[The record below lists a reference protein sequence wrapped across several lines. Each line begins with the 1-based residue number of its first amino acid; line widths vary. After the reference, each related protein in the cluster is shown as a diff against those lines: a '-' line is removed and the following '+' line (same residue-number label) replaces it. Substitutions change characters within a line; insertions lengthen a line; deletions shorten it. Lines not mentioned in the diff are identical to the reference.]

1 MALLPIK
8 PGIFNKGK
16 KVGNITDGSKPKA
29 KARAKKSKTTK
40 SESQTTTPSP
50 PATVTGGGGKGG
62 LPSSPRSSSPSA
74 SSGNLPVPKNSKLP
88 RAPRSGIGQGGRQ
101 EKFMGNAQR
110 VPNESLPGLG
120 AKGRKSGAGKAA
132 IAGGAVAA
140 AALLYGSKD
149 KAPAPTQTVSPTSV
163 TPSASGSGPKVN
175 LSKPPTGGKS
185 GAMGGATAAAPT
197 KAKTPKA
204 PSAGSS
210 SGSKRGAAK
219 GESMADYLGLSKDSA
234 VRTYMDTGK
243 HQTEPKYPTG
253 TGHKAGTPTKAS
265 KRTQKTR

>member
-1 MALLPIK
+1 MALLPVK

-16 KVGNITDGSKPKA
+16 KVGNITDGSKAKPKG
-29 KARAKKSKTTK
+29 RTKKVK
-40 SESQTTTPSP
+40 SETKTSVTTTP
-50 PATVTGGGGKGG
+50 ATATGGGGKGG

-74 SSGNLPVPKNSKLP
+74 GSGNLPVPKSASGVAKM
-88 RAPRSGIGQGGRQ
+88 RAGKTGKT

-140 AALLYGSKD
+140 AAALYGSRD
-149 KAPAPTQTVSPTSV
+149 KTSAPTQTVSPASV
-163 TPSASGSGPKVN
+163 TPSASSSGPKVN

-185 GAMGGATAAAPT
+185 GAMGGATAPAPT

-243 HQTEPKYPTG
+243 HKYEPKYP
-253 TGHKAGTPTKAS
+253 KK
-265 KRTQKTR
+265 

>member
-1 MALLPIK
+1 MALLPVK

-16 KVGNITDGSKPKA
+16 KVGKITDGSKAKPKTKAKKPKA
-29 KARAKKSKTTK
+29 TK

-110 VPNESLPGLG
+110 VPNDALPGVG
-120 AKGRKSGAGKAA
+120 AKGKKSGAGKAA

-140 AALLYGSKD
+140 AAALYGSRD
-149 KAPAPTQTVSPTSV
+149 KTSSAPTQTVSPASV
-163 TPSASGSGPKVN
+163 TPSAYSSGPKVN

-185 GAMGGATAAAPT
+185 GAMGGATAPSPT

-204 PSAGSS
+204 SSTGSS

-243 HQTEPKYPTG
+243 HKYEPKYP
-253 TGHKAGTPTKAS
+253 KK
-265 KRTQKTR
+265 

>member
-1 MALLPIK
+1 MALIPVK

-16 KVGNITDGSKPKA
+16 KVGNITDGSKAKPKG
-29 KARAKKSKTTK
+29 RAKKVK
-40 SESQTTTPSP
+40 SESQTSMTTTP
-50 PATVTGGGGKGG
+50 ATDTGGGGKGG

-74 SSGNLPVPKNSKLP
+74 SSGNLPVPKSASGVAKM
-88 RAPRSGIGQGGRQ
+88 RAGKSGKT
-101 EKFMGNAQR
+101 EKFMGDAQR

-140 AALLYGSKD
+140 AAALYGSRD
-149 KAPAPTQTVSPTSV
+149 KVSSAPTQTVSPASV
-163 TPSASGSGPKVN
+163 TPSASSSGPKVS

-185 GAMGGATAAAPT
+185 GAMGGATAPAPT

-204 PSAGSS
+204 ASAGSS

-243 HQTEPKYPTG
+243 HKYEPKYP
-253 TGHKAGTPTKAS
+253 KK
-265 KRTQKTR
+265 